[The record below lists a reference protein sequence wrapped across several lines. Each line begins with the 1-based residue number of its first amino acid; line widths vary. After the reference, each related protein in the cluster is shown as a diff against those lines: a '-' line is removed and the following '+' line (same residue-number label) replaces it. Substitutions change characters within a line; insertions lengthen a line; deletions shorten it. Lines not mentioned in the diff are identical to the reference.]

1 MEKKQTKKRN
11 NWKQAYNRLVK
22 MSEECYLPCIL
33 FLIQDIFPMM
43 NEQMFNYVCRNYSLK
58 PEIILEFASKLGI
71 KLNFTKEGKPESK
84 TEDPQPEDIDPDYKV
99 GYKHPPK
106 HTRFQKGNKGNPK
119 GRKSKKGRPIIELL
133 LEELDKK
140 IRINEGGET
149 KEIYK
154 REVITKDLSKSLILG
169 VITKDLSKSLILGKP
184 IPRNNLNLINHLDRY
199 AARKEVV
206 EKIFNDDNNC

>member
-119 GRKSKKGRPIIELL
+119 GRKSKKGRPIMELL

-154 REVITKDLSKSLILG
+154 RE

-206 EKIFNDDNNC
+206 EKIWNDDNNC

>member
-71 KLNFTKEGKPESK
+71 KLNFTNEGKPESK

-119 GRKSKKGRPIIELL
+119 GRKSKKGIPIMDLL
-133 LEELDKK
+133 LEDLDKK

-154 REVITKDLSKSLILG
+154 RE

>member
-119 GRKSKKGRPIIELL
+119 GRKSKKGRPIMELL

-149 KEIYK
+149 KEMYA
-154 REVITKDLSKSLILG
+154 REVIIKKMSKSLMLCE
-169 VITKDLSKSLILGKP
+169 P
-184 IPRNNLNLINHLDRY
+184 IPRNNLKLIESVDRY

-206 EKIFNDDNNC
+206 EKIWNDDNNC

>member
-119 GRKSKKGRPIIELL
+119 GRKSKKGRPIMELL

-149 KEIYK
+149 KEMYA
-154 REVITKDLSKSLILG
+154 REVIIKKMSKSLMLCE
-169 VITKDLSKSLILGKP
+169 P
-184 IPRNNLNLINHLDRY
+184 IPRNNLKLIESVDRY
-199 AARKEVV
+199 AAKKEVV
-206 EKIFNDDNNC
+206 EKIFNDENNC

>member
-119 GRKSKKGRPIIELL
+119 GRKSKKGIPIMDLL
-133 LEELDKK
+133 LEDLDKK

-154 REVITKDLSKSLILG
+154 RE

>member
-119 GRKSKKGRPIIELL
+119 GRKSKKGRPIMELL

-169 VITKDLSKSLILGKP
+169 KP
-184 IPRNNLNLINHLDRY
+184 IPRNNINLINHLEQY

-206 EKIFNDDNNC
+206 EKIRNDDNNC

>member
-119 GRKSKKGRPIIELL
+119 GRKSKKGRPIMELL

-169 VITKDLSKSLILGKP
+169 KP

-199 AARKEVV
+199 AARKEVI
-206 EKIFNDDNNC
+206 EKIRNDDNNC

>member
-1 MEKKQTKKRN
+1 MLFTM
-11 NWKQAYNRLVK
+11 YI
-22 MSEECYLPCIL
+22 IL
-33 FLIQDIFPMM
+33 DTRYISNDERT
-43 NEQMFNYVCRNYSLK
+43 NVCRNYSLK

-119 GRKSKKGRPIIELL
+119 GRKSKKGRPIMELL

-149 KEIYK
+149 KETYA
-154 REVITKDLSKSLILG
+154 REVIIKKMSKSLMLCE
-169 VITKDLSKSLILGKP
+169 P
-184 IPRNNLNLINHLDRY
+184 IPRNNLKLIESVDRY
-199 AARKEVV
+199 AAKKEVV

>member
-119 GRKSKKGRPIIELL
+119 GRKSKKGRPIMELL

-169 VITKDLSKSLILGKP
+169 KP

-199 AARKEVV
+199 AAKKEVV

>member
-1 MEKKQTKKRN
+1 MEKKETKKRN

-119 GRKSKKGRPIIELL
+119 GRKSKKGRPIMELL

-149 KEIYK
+149 KEMYA
-154 REVITKDLSKSLILG
+154 REVIIKKMSKSLMLCE
-169 VITKDLSKSLILGKP
+169 P
-184 IPRNNLNLINHLDRY
+184 IPRNNLKLIESVDRY
-199 AARKEVV
+199 AAKKEVV

>member
-106 HTRFQKGNKGNPK
+106 HTQFQKGNKGNPK
-119 GRKSKKGRPIIELL
+119 GRKSKKGRPIMELL

-149 KEIYK
+149 KE
-154 REVITKDLSKSLILG
+154 
-169 VITKDLSKSLILGKP
+169 ITKDLSKSLILGKP

>member
-119 GRKSKKGRPIIELL
+119 GRKSKKGRPIMELL

-169 VITKDLSKSLILGKP
+169 KP
-184 IPRNNLNLINHLDRY
+184 IPRNNLDLINHLDRY

-206 EKIFNDDNNC
+206 EKIFNDENNC

>member
-119 GRKSKKGRPIIELL
+119 GRKSKKGRPIMELL

-149 KEIYK
+149 KEMYA
-154 REVITKDLSKSLILG
+154 REVIIKKMSKSLMLCE
-169 VITKDLSKSLILGKP
+169 P
-184 IPRNNLNLINHLDRY
+184 IPRNNLKLIESVDRY
-199 AARKEVV
+199 AARKEVF
-206 EKIFNDDNNC
+206 EKIRNDDNNC

>member
-119 GRKSKKGRPIIELL
+119 GRKSKKGRPIMELL

-149 KEIYK
+149 KEMYA
-154 REVITKDLSKSLILG
+154 REVIIKKMSKSLMLCE
-169 VITKDLSKSLILGKP
+169 P
-184 IPRNNLNLINHLDRY
+184 IPRNNLKLIESVDRY
-199 AARKEVV
+199 AAKKEVV

>member
-1 MEKKQTKKRN
+1 MKKKQTKKRS

-119 GRKSKKGRPIIELL
+119 GRKSKKGRPIMELL

-149 KEIYK
+149 KEMYA
-154 REVITKDLSKSLILG
+154 REVIIKKMSKSLMLCE
-169 VITKDLSKSLILGKP
+169 P
-184 IPRNNLNLINHLDRY
+184 IPRNNLKLIESVDRY

-206 EKIFNDDNNC
+206 EKIWNDDNNC

>member
-106 HTRFQKGNKGNPK
+106 HSRFQKGNKGNPK
-119 GRKSKKGRPIIELL
+119 GRKSKKGRPIMELL

-149 KEIYK
+149 KEMYA
-154 REVITKDLSKSLILG
+154 REVIIKKMSKSLMLCE
-169 VITKDLSKSLILGKP
+169 P
-184 IPRNNLNLINHLDRY
+184 IPRNNLKLIESVDRY

>member
-1 MEKKQTKKRN
+1 MEKKETKKRN

-119 GRKSKKGRPIIELL
+119 GRKSKKGIPIMDLL
-133 LEELDKK
+133 LEDLDKK

-154 REVITKDLSKSLILG
+154 RE

>member
-119 GRKSKKGRPIIELL
+119 GRKSKKGIPIMDLL
-133 LEELDKK
+133 LEDLDKK

-149 KEIYK
+149 KEMYA
-154 REVITKDLSKSLILG
+154 REVIIKKMSKSLMLCE
-169 VITKDLSKSLILGKP
+169 P
-184 IPRNNLNLINHLDRY
+184 IPRNNLKLIESVDRY

-206 EKIFNDDNNC
+206 EKIWNDDNNC

>member
-119 GRKSKKGRPIIELL
+119 GRKSKKGRPIMELL

-149 KEIYK
+149 KEMYA
-154 REVITKDLSKSLILG
+154 REVIIKKMSKSLMLCE
-169 VITKDLSKSLILGKP
+169 P
-184 IPRNNLNLINHLDRY
+184 IPRNNLKLIESVDRY
-199 AARKEVV
+199 EAKKEVV

>member
-1 MEKKQTKKRN
+1 MEKKETKKRN

-84 TEDPQPEDIDPDYKV
+84 TEDPQPEDIDSDYKV

-119 GRKSKKGRPIIELL
+119 GRKSKKGRPIMELL

-169 VITKDLSKSLILGKP
+169 KP

-199 AARKEVV
+199 AARKEVF
-206 EKIFNDDNNC
+206 EKIQNYDNNC

>member
-71 KLNFTKEGKPESK
+71 KLNFTKEEKPESK

-119 GRKSKKGRPIIELL
+119 GRKSKKGIPIMDLL
-133 LEELDKK
+133 LEDLDKK

-154 REVITKDLSKSLILG
+154 RE

>member
-1 MEKKQTKKRN
+1 MEKKETKKRN

-71 KLNFTKEGKPESK
+71 KLNFAKEGKPESK

-119 GRKSKKGRPIIELL
+119 GRKSKKGRPIMELL

-154 REVITKDLSKSLILG
+154 RE

>member
-119 GRKSKKGRPIIELL
+119 GRKSKKGRPIMELL

-169 VITKDLSKSLILGKP
+169 KP
-184 IPRNNLNLINHLDRY
+184 IPRNNLDLINHLDQY

-206 EKIFNDDNNC
+206 EKIFNDENNC

>member
-119 GRKSKKGRPIIELL
+119 GRKSKKGRPIMELL

-149 KEIYK
+149 KEMYA
-154 REVITKDLSKSLILG
+154 REVIIKKMSKSLMLCE
-169 VITKDLSKSLILGKP
+169 P
-184 IPRNNLNLINHLDRY
+184 IPRNNLKLIESLDRY

>member
-71 KLNFTKEGKPESK
+71 KLNFAKEGKPESK

-119 GRKSKKGRPIIELL
+119 GRKSKKGRPIMELL

-154 REVITKDLSKSLILG
+154 RE

>member
-1 MEKKQTKKRN
+1 MEKKETKKRT
-11 NWKQAYNRLVK
+11 NWKNAYNRLVK
-22 MSEECYLPCIL
+22 MLKEHYLPYML
-33 FLIQDIFPMM
+33 FFIEEIIPKMT
-43 NEQMFNYVCRNYSLK
+43 EQTFNGLCSEYSLK
-58 PEIILEFASKLGI
+58 PEIILELASKLG
-71 KLNFTKEGKPESK
+71 KTLNFAKEEKPESK

-119 GRKSKKGRPIIELL
+119 GRKSKKGRPIMELL

-154 REVITKDLSKSLILG
+154 RE

>member
-1 MEKKQTKKRN
+1 MEKKETKKRN

-119 GRKSKKGRPIIELL
+119 GRKSKKGRPIMELL

-149 KEIYK
+149 KEMYA
-154 REVITKDLSKSLILG
+154 REVIIKKMSKSLMLCE
-169 VITKDLSKSLILGKP
+169 P
-184 IPRNNLNLINHLDRY
+184 IPRNNLKLIESVDRY

>member
-11 NWKQAYNRLVK
+11 NWKNAYNRLVK

-84 TEDPQPEDIDPDYKV
+84 TEDPQPEDIDSDYKV

-119 GRKSKKGRPIIELL
+119 GRKSKKGRPIMELL

-149 KEIYK
+149 KEMYA
-154 REVITKDLSKSLILG
+154 REVIIKKMSKSLMLCE
-169 VITKDLSKSLILGKP
+169 P
-184 IPRNNLNLINHLDRY
+184 IPRNNLKLIESVDRY
-199 AARKEVV
+199 AAKKEVV

>member
-119 GRKSKKGRPIIELL
+119 GRKSKKGRPIMELL

-149 KEIYK
+149 KEMYA
-154 REVITKDLSKSLILG
+154 REVIIKKMSKSLMLCE
-169 VITKDLSKSLILGKP
+169 P
-184 IPRNNLNLINHLDRY
+184 IPRNNLKLIESVDRY

-206 EKIFNDDNNC
+206 EKIFNDENNC

>member
-58 PEIILEFASKLGI
+58 PEIILELASKLGI

-119 GRKSKKGRPIIELL
+119 GRKSKKGRPIMELL

-154 REVITKDLSKSLILG
+154 RE

>member
-1 MEKKQTKKRN
+1 MKKKETKKRN

-119 GRKSKKGRPIIELL
+119 GRKSKKGRPIMELL

-169 VITKDLSKSLILGKP
+169 KP
-184 IPRNNLNLINHLDRY
+184 IPRNNLDLINHLDRY

-206 EKIFNDDNNC
+206 EKIFNDENNC

>member
-99 GYKHPPK
+99 GYKDPPK

-119 GRKSKKGRPIIELL
+119 GRKSKKGRPIMELL

-149 KEIYK
+149 KEMYA
-154 REVITKDLSKSLILG
+154 REVIIKKMSKSLMLCE
-169 VITKDLSKSLILGKP
+169 P
-184 IPRNNLNLINHLDRY
+184 IPRNNLKLIESVDRY
-199 AARKEVV
+199 AAKKEVV

>member
-33 FLIQDIFPMM
+33 FWIQDIFPMM
-43 NEQMFNYVCRNYSLK
+43 NEQRFNYVGRNQSLK

-119 GRKSKKGRPIIELL
+119 GRKSKKGRPIMELL

-149 KEIYK
+149 KEMYA
-154 REVITKDLSKSLILG
+154 REVIIKKMSKSLMLCE
-169 VITKDLSKSLILGKP
+169 P
-184 IPRNNLNLINHLDRY
+184 IPRNNLKLIESVDRY
-199 AARKEVV
+199 AAKKEVV
-206 EKIFNDDNNC
+206 EKIFNMENYC

>member
-119 GRKSKKGRPIIELL
+119 GRKSKKGRPIMELL

-169 VITKDLSKSLILGKP
+169 KP
-184 IPRNNLNLINHLDRY
+184 IPRNNLDLINHLDRY
-199 AARKEVV
+199 AARKEVF
-206 EKIFNDDNNC
+206 EKIRNDDNNC

>member
-84 TEDPQPEDIDPDYKV
+84 TEDPQPEDIDSDYKV

-119 GRKSKKGRPIIELL
+119 GRKSKKGRPIMELL

-169 VITKDLSKSLILGKP
+169 KP

-199 AARKEVV
+199 AARKEVF
-206 EKIFNDDNNC
+206 EKIRNYDNNC

>member
-71 KLNFTKEGKPESK
+71 KLNFAKEGKPESK

-119 GRKSKKGRPIIELL
+119 GRKSKKGRPIMELL

-169 VITKDLSKSLILGKP
+169 KP
-184 IPRNNLNLINHLDRY
+184 IPRNNLDLINHLDRY

-206 EKIFNDDNNC
+206 EKIFNDENNC

>member
-1 MEKKQTKKRN
+1 MEKKETKKRN

-119 GRKSKKGRPIIELL
+119 GRKSKKGRPIMELL

-154 REVITKDLSKSLILG
+154 RE

>member
-119 GRKSKKGRPIIELL
+119 GRKSKKGRPIMELL

-154 REVITKDLSKSLILG
+154 RE